1 MELQYNLKADL
12 LQNTELSE
20 EEVNYLLLCL
30 KENYHIDNFVIK
42 YKSCMFKEL
51 NYLHVIVL
59 VISFH
64 SLLTLSTYHCQE

>member
-51 NYLHVIVL
+51 NY
-59 VISFH
+59 
-64 SLLTLSTYHCQE
+64 CM